1 MQKIDAKLYYQP
13 MTDHILSSPRADNKP
28 LTYESCGLT
37 QRTLRKLLY
46 HIHTQD
52 PKKYCLR
59 GQSFIKHKDMC
70 QRISRYNLIYKTDKK
85 ILYDTSLSHHPP
97 KHASIPSHKVRLST
111 FEDTIEGNNDYK
123 LIENDIDK
131 LLFQDEED
139 ADHEQNVL
147 SDVDNTGT

>member
-1 MQKIDAKLYYQP
+1 MWFNT
-13 MTDHILSSPRADNKP
+13 TDTPSVIVPY
-28 LTYESCGLT
+28 T
-37 QRTLRKLLY
+37 
-46 HIHTQD
+46 HTR
-52 PKKYCLR
+52 PKKYCPR

-70 QRISRYNLIYKTDKK
+70 QRISRYNLIHKTDKK